1 MEVTTGEF
9 DYFLAVQIFVCQEFE
24 LSVIVNFG
32 CFRVDSQSSEKKG
45 AADKDLSLS
54 VEEGSMAAGR
64 YDLFADAFH
73 SFGRKWKWWVLGV
86 LSLSKFSFL
95 IASPW
100 VNEGKGFVG
109 DSGLLFGSVEE
120 VFFVFHV

>member
-1 MEVTTGEF
+1 MKVTTGEF
-9 DYFLAVQIFVCQEFE
+9 DYFLAVQIFIGQEFE

-45 AADKDLSLS
+45 AADKNFSLS

-73 SFGRKWKWWVLGV
+73 SFGRKWK
-86 LSLSKFSFL
+86 
-95 IASPW
+95 
-100 VNEGKGFVG
+100 
-109 DSGLLFGSVEE
+109 
-120 VFFVFHV
+120 